1 MKKVI
6 FAALLLTGVAFTFTS
21 CKGDKKVEKAADATK
36 EVVKEVVKEVEET
49 TTKAVEEVKEVVT
62 ELSAQA
68 KKGLEVM
75 DSFDPANKCAACHK
89 ADAKFVGPS
98 YKEIAAKYKAE
109 KGNLVKFLKE
119 EADPIVD
126 PPQFAIMKANL
137 AETKKRSGDDLAAIA
152 AYIRSFE

>member
-6 FAALLLTGVAFTFTS
+6 FAALLVTGVAFSFTS
-21 CKGDKKVEKAADATK
+21 CKGEKKADKAAEVTK
-36 EVVKEVVKEVEET
+36 EVVKEVVKEVE
-49 TTKAVEEVKEVVT
+49 AVKEVVA

-68 KKGLEVM
+68 KQGLEIM
-75 DSFDPANKCAACHK
+75 DSFDAANKCSACHK

-98 YKEIAAKYKAE
+98 YKEIAEKYKAE

-119 EADPIVD
+119 QADPIVD

-137 AETKKRSGDDLAAIA
+137 AETKKRSGDELAAIA
-152 AYIRSFE
+152 AYIRTFE

>member
-1 MKKVI
+1 MKKVF
-6 FAALLLTGVAFTFTS
+6 FAMVVLATVAFTFTS
-21 CKGDKKVEKAADATK
+21 CGEKKADKAA
-36 EVVKEVVKEVEET
+36 EPVKEVVKEVEET
-49 TTKAVEEVKEVVT
+49 AKEPVEEAKEVAQ

-68 KKGLEVM
+68 QKGLEIM
-75 DSFDPANKCAACHK
+75 GSFDAANNCAACHK

-109 KGNLVKFLKE
+109 KGNIVKFLKE

-137 AETKKRSGDDLAAIA
+137 AETKKRSGDELAAIA

>member
-6 FAALLLTGVAFTFTS
+6 FAALLLTGVAFSFTS
-21 CKGDKKVEKAADATK
+21 CKGEKKADKAVETTK
-36 EVVKEVVKEVEET
+36 EVVKEVVKEVEE
-49 TTKAVEEVKEVVT
+49 VKEVVV

-75 DSFDPANKCAACHK
+75 DSFDAANKCAACHK

-119 EADPIVD
+119 QADPIVD

-137 AETKKRSGDDLAAIA
+137 AETKKRSGDELAAIA
-152 AYIRSFE
+152 AYIRTFE

>member
-1 MKKVI
+1 MKKVF

-21 CKGDKKVEKAADATK
+21 CKGDKKADKAAETT
-36 EVVKEVVKEVEET
+36 KEVVKEVEET
-49 TTKAVEEVKEVVT
+49 TTKVVEEVKEVVA

-68 KKGLEVM
+68 QKGLEVM
-75 DSFDPANKCAACHK
+75 DSFDAANKCAACHK

-109 KGNLVKFLKE
+109 KGNIVKFLKE
-119 EADPIVD
+119 QADPIVD

-152 AYIRSFE
+152 AYIRTFE

>member
-1 MKKVI
+1 MKKVF
-6 FAALLLTGVAFTFTS
+6 FAMLVLVTVAFTFTS
-21 CKGDKKVEKAADATK
+21 CGEKKADKAA
-36 EVVKEVVKEVEET
+36 EPVKEVVKEVEET
-49 TTKAVEEVKEVVT
+49 AKEVVKEVAQ

-68 KKGLEVM
+68 QKGLEVM
-75 DSFDPANKCAACHK
+75 DSFDAANKCSACHK

-98 YKEIAAKYKAE
+98 YKEIAAKYKAD